1 MNKLGEYKVQLQ
13 QFSSNQ
19 YVQGSKVFLQSNSIV
34 AKFAFLILILILFM
48 MLLSLGSF
56 ILSRIFSQ
64 DRNPIL
70 INGMIN
76 SRQMMIIPQN
86 PSEKGAIPILRSN
99 NEREGLEFTWSVW
112 IYIDD
117 FAYKEHEYKH
127 VFHKGNDNIGKGNG
141 GSIEGVNY
149 PNNGPG
155 LYIMPRIDGAGENGN
170 DGTGNV
176 AGLMIVM
183 NSFNEIMENIQVKDL
198 PLHKWVNVIIR
209 VSNQQQLDVYING
222 TLVKRHMLQGVP
234 KQNYGDVY
242 LSMNGGFSGNTSE
255 LRYFEEALGTRQI
268 QSIVRKGPS
277 KSFIAGTMDS
287 KKDTNNYLSTR
298 WFLKSATDV

>member
-268 QSIVRKGPS
+268 QSIVRKGPN

-287 KKDTNNYLSTR
+287 KKSTNDYLSTR